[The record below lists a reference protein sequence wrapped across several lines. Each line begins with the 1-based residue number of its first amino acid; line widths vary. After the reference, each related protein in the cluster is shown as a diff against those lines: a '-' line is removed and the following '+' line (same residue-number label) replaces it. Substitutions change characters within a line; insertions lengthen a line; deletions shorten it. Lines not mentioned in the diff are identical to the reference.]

1 MTAIFG
7 VWNGN
12 GAPGAGQACADMQR
26 ALSVYGADRSAISEE
41 GPVALGVT
49 LARLTPEDAF
59 DRQPL
64 AGGGGRWHLVADLRL
79 DNRPELADQ
88 LGITAADLAT
98 MADSHLALR
107 AWEKWEEGAVARLIG
122 DFALAVFDAR
132 ERRLILARDFMGQ
145 RPLFY
150 ARSGARI
157 AFATMAKG
165 IHALGD
171 IAPAPDLD
179 RMRDYLALTNMV
191 GPHSFFAGISRV
203 EMGEM
208 VTLHAD
214 GRTERRAWYDWS
226 AERPVR
232 FARDED
238 YVDAFRDL
246 FDRAV
251 ADRMRGTGTI
261 CAHLSSGYDSTAV
274 VASAARTLALSGG
287 RLAAYTHVPLAGVV
301 LDEPDGRIGNEWPVA
316 HAVAELY
323 PNVEHVAVDA
333 ADRMIGDDLER
344 QFHYFEYPALN
355 LCNILWGRAISRLA
369 ARDRHKVL
377 LTGSVGNATIS
388 LAGLERLPELF
399 RAGQWGE
406 WFRELRS
413 APGYGLTPYQAAR
426 YTMAASFPRMM
437 VDVAKRMAGR
447 SVYRLSQFS
456 ALRPEVAESASYK
469 AHLDA
474 IGFDPT
480 FQSRKRVRDVTA
492 LILRRLDL
500 HGLENKGQ
508 LAAYGVDARDPTADR
523 RLVDFVCNIP
533 THLFLHRGVQKR
545 IYREAFGERL
555 PPVLFTR
562 RPKGQQAADWR
573 PRLRAAMPR
582 IREELDLSRGA
593 EGVADLIDLPRLDAT
608 LAIGV
613 PDGPSSTQIR
623 DSHRLRLL
631 RALSVAHFMRKADR
645 RNRPES

>member
-12 GAPGAGQACADMQR
+12 GAPGAGQACAAMQR
-26 ALSVYGADRSAISEE
+26 ALSIYGADRSAIAED

-49 LARLTPEDAF
+49 LARLTPEDTF

-79 DNRPELADQ
+79 DNRPELAGQ
-88 LGITAADLAT
+88 LGIAAADLAT
-98 MADSHLALR
+98 MADAQVLLH
-107 AWEKWEEGAVARLIG
+107 AWERWEEATVDHIVG
-122 DFALAVFDAR
+122 DFAFAVFDAR

-150 ARSGARI
+150 ARSGART

-171 IAPAPDLD
+171 IAPAPDLE
-179 RMRDYLALTNMV
+179 RVRDYLALTNMV
-191 GPHSFFAGISRV
+191 GPNSFFAGISRV

-214 GRTERRAWYDWS
+214 GRTERRAW
-226 AERPVR
+226 
-232 FARDED
+232 
-238 YVDAFRDL
+238 
-246 FDRAV
+246 
-251 ADRMRGTGTI
+251 
-261 CAHLSSGYDSTAV
+261 
-274 VASAARTLALSGG
+274 AARTLAASGG
-287 RLAAYTHVPLAGVV
+287 RLTAYTHVPMAGVV
-301 LDEPDGRIGNEWPVA
+301 LDEPEGRIGNEWPVA
-316 HAVAELY
+316 HAVAGLY

-355 LCNILWGRAISRLA
+355 LCNIVWGRAISRLA

-377 LTGSVGNATIS
+377 LTGAVGNATIS
-388 LAGLERLPELF
+388 LAGMERLPELF

-406 WFRELRS
+406 WFRELRA
-413 APGYGLTPYQAAR
+413 APGYGLTPYEAAR
-426 YTMAASFPRMM
+426 FTLAASFPRMV
-437 VDVAKRMAGR
+437 VDMAKRMSGR
-447 SVYRLSQFS
+447 SVYRLAQFS
-456 ALRPEVAESASYK
+456 TLRPEVAESASYK

-480 FQSRKRVRDVTA
+480 YQSQKRVRDVTA
-492 LILRRLDL
+492 IILRRLDV
-500 HGLENKGQ
+500 HGLEQKGQ
-508 LAAYGVDARDPTADR
+508 LGAYGIDARDPTADR
-523 RLVDFVCNIP
+523 RLVDFVMNIP
-533 THLFLHRGVQKR
+533 THLFMHRGVKKR
-545 IYREAFGERL
+545 LYQEAFGERL

-582 IREELDLSRGA
+582 IQEELDLARRA
-593 EGVADLIDLPRLDAT
+593 EGVAELIDLPRLDAT
-608 LAIGV
+608 LAV
-613 PDGPSSTQIR
+613 NVTDGPSSTQVR

-631 RALSVAHFMRKADR
+631 RALSVAHFMRKTDR
-645 RNRPES
+645 RNSAGTEGSAASGLE